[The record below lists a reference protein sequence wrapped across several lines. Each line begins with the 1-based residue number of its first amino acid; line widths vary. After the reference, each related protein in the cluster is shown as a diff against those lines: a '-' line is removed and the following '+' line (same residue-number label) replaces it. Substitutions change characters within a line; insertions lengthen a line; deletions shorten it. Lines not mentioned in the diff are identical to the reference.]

1 MGTNMKLSNTE
12 IATHIGILSTHAD
25 QLLEVT
31 QNIGHE
37 KLGLTIIEL
46 KDQLLAPFTFVIVGE
61 VKAGKSSFINAL
73 LDTDKEICKVAPMPM
88 TDTIQQIVYGE
99 QEQVTEINPYLKR
112 ITQPVEILKEIAIV
126 DTPGTNTIVDHHQ
139 EITERFIP
147 YSDLI
152 VFVFEAKNPYRQSS
166 WEFFDYINAEWH
178 RKVIFVLQQKDLL
191 PEADLNININGV
203 IEHARKKGI
212 SDPKVFAVSAKLEID
227 NYHDIS
233 GFKEIRAYIEQNI
246 TGGKAPVLKY
256 YNNVQT
262 LLTIS
267 EKLDESMVNRKKQY
281 DVDIRFRDEI
291 KELIATQELKTKKQ
305 IQVLA
310 ENLLDSYDNITRQK
324 LSDLEDGLSFMS
336 VVRRSFSSIF
346 GKETSLKDWL
356 STQSKDFELKLN
368 TSLRDKLQNGIIDVA
383 ENIQLMGKLVD
394 NKLRYSETILKN
406 NDEIF
411 ADIAERRINVLKDL
425 QQSFSQ
431 FMSTA
436 ENFYDERMV
445 SESSKM
451 TPNLA
456 AGGGVAIV
464 GVILAAVAQGAVFD
478 ITGGVLTATGV
489 LFAGVTLGLNR
500 SKVIHKFEEEIVKGR
515 TKLKD
520 EVSEKLTDYTKR
532 IRHKIEA
539 NFFEFDQMLENEGQ
553 ILAKVHQ
560 VQTEVQHFLNSI
572 LKNKPF

>member
-1 MGTNMKLSNTE
+1 MQSNHSDFNYKLSKLA
-12 IATHIGILSTHAD
+12 ISTD
-25 QLLEVT
+25 KLLDITRE
-31 QNIGHE
+31 IGHE
-37 KLGLTIIEL
+37 KLELTLVEL
-46 KDQLLAPFTFVIVGE
+46 RDQLEAPFTFVIVGE

-88 TDTIQQIVYGE
+88 TDTIQQILYGE
-99 QEQVTEINPYLKR
+99 TERIEEINPYLKK
-112 ITQPVEILKEIAIV
+112 IYQPVEILKEIAIV
-126 DTPGTNTIVDHHQ
+126 DTPGTNTIVAHHQ

-178 RKVIFVLQQKDLL
+178 RKIVFVLQQKDLL
-191 PEADLNININGV
+191 PEADLKINFDGV
-203 IEHARKKGI
+203 VEHAKKKGI
-212 SDPKVFAVSAKLEID
+212 SDPKVFAVSAKLEQAD
-227 NYHDIS
+227 FHDIS
-233 GFKEIRAYIEQNI
+233 GFKEIRSYIENNI
-246 TGGKAPVLKY
+246 TGGKAPELKFQ
-256 YNNVQT
+256 NNVHT

-267 EKLDESMVNRKKQY
+267 AKLDDSMKNRISQY
-281 DVDIRFRDEI
+281 DADVKFREEI
-291 KELIATQELKTKKQ
+291 KELIQTQHLKTTKQ
-305 IQVLA
+305 IEVLS

-324 LSDLEDGLSFMS
+324 LDDLEDGLSFMS
-336 VVRRSFSSIF
+336 VVKRSFSSIF
-346 GKETSLKDWL
+346 GKESSLKEWL
-356 STQSKDFELKLN
+356 TTQAKDFELKLN

-383 ENIQLMGKLVD
+383 ENIQIMGKLVD
-394 NKLRYSETILKN
+394 NKLRYSTTILKN

-425 QQSFSQ
+425 QQSFNQ
-431 FMSTA
+431 FMNTA

-478 ITGGVLTATGV
+478 ITGGVLTAVGV

-500 SKVIHKFEEEIVKGR
+500 SKVIGKFEEEIIKGR
-515 TKLKD
+515 SKMKQ
-520 EVSEKLTDYTKR
+520 EVAEKLDDYTSR
-532 IRHKIEA
+532 IRQKIES
-539 NFFEFDQMLENEGQ
+539 NFFEFDQMLEKEGMT
-553 ILAKVHQ
+553 IMRVNKVQ
-560 VQTEVQHFLNSI
+560 AEIRDELSTMKANS
-572 LKNKPF
+572 